1 MLRPPCNKSLTMWH
15 PLSDRLLYARLVH
28 RHGHISI
35 IVAYALTNE
44 AGDSDKE
51 LFYDELRA
59 SMQTVHTNDELL
71 VIDDLYTVS
80 GVVRTDFETVVG
92 PHGSGKV
99 NDNSVRLLSFC
110 TPFGLAITG
119 SWFKRLDVHR
129 DT

>member
-1 MLRPPCNKSLTMWH
+1 M
-15 PLSDRLLYARLVH
+15 
-28 RHGHISI
+28 
-35 IVAYALTNE
+35 AYALTNE

-59 SMQTVHTNDELL
+59 SMQIVPTNDELL
-71 VIDDLYTVS
+71 VIDDLYAVS

-99 NDNSVRLLSFC
+99 NDNSERLLSFC